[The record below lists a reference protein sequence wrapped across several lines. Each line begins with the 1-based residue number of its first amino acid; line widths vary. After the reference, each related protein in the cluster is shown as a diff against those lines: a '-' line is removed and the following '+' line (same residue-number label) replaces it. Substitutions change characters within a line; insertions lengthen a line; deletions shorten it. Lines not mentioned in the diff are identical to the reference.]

1 MCFLPTSRREE
12 RYGVVFW
19 ESSRFQE
26 EGRRATAGFTRSNWI
41 SLHPPNERCASQEK
55 DACDS
60 SIQIWAWPFGLQAA
74 QRAATQVW
82 GTSACHLPWLDSKG
96 PLFLQSISS
105 CSLIPSSPIQ
115 RFSRSHLLASWISGR
130 STRGR
135 IFGLRL
141 VVCLS
146 DDILCH
152 QFLSTNWS
160 LSL

>member
-82 GTSACHLPWLDSKG
+82 GTSACHLPWLDSKV
-96 PLFLQSISS
+96 PPVHFVLFPYSIVTNPA
-105 CSLIPSSPIQ
+105 IQQVSP
-115 RFSRSHLLASWISGR
+115 
-130 STRGR
+130 
-135 IFGLRL
+135 FGLVDLRAQYKRSDFR
-141 VVCLS
+141 VAVGCLS
-146 DDILCH
+146 LR
-152 QFLSTNWS
+152 
-160 LSL
+160 